1 MEYVMKL
8 TMIRVD
14 EGPKLLNRDVPICG
28 RIRFSVMAGMK
39 VRKIPKKQYLI
50 WVRCSPT
57 DRRYD

>member
-50 WVRCSPT
+50 WVR
-57 DRRYD
+57 